1 MFKIKLIYLTCV
13 EEAPTMSPLLWR
25 WWTAAKVL
33 SIDVTVALPVQG
45 SFSLSILP
53 QTRGQTRLN
62 FLPLHFLLFRTIL
75 HALRGGS
82 QREQGRDGEKKEE
95 REGPPWGHPSP
106 LILPLITVLTVSPRL
121 NNNRG
126 SSLVASL
133 CVLIM
138 FTGRIITQAGRRA
151 HAALSRS
158 LYN

>member
-1 MFKIKLIYLTCV
+1 MPSAGESEG
-13 EEAPTMSPLLWR
+13 EE
-25 WWTAAKVL
+25 
-33 SIDVTVALPVQG
+33 
-45 SFSLSILP
+45 
-53 QTRGQTRLN
+53 
-62 FLPLHFLLFRTIL
+62 
-75 HALRGGS
+75 
-82 QREQGRDGEKKEE
+82 EE

-106 LILPLITVLTVSPRL
+106 LILPLITILPVSLRL

-151 HAALSRS
+151 HTALSHS